1 MVLEKK
7 NILLNR
13 KPGTKEDI
21 IRHIGNIFVSQGLTK
36 EEYTSAMLEKDKIY
50 NTYIG
55 NSVAIPHGV
64 AAAKKEVLKTGIVM
78 MTIPEGQEWGA
89 PEKVRVII
97 VRAAVGD
104 EHLDVLQKIAM
115 YLSSPE
121 DIDRLMTLS
130 EDEII
135 KLFEG

>member
-97 VRAAVGD
+97 GIAAVGD

>member
-7 NILLNR
+7 NIILNQ
-13 KPGTKEDI
+13 KPGNKEDI
-21 IRHIGNIFVSQGLTK
+21 IRQIGAIFVSQGMTNK
-36 EEYTSAMLEKDKIY
+36 EYTDAMLEKDRIY

-78 MTIPEGQEWGA
+78 ITVPEGQDWGA

-97 VRAAVGD
+97 GIAAVKD
-104 EHLDVLQKIAM
+104 EHLEVLQKIAM

-121 DIDRLMTLS
+121 DIDRLMTLD

-135 KLFEG
+135 GLFEG

>member
-97 VRAAVGD
+97 GIAAVGD

-130 EDEII
+130 EYEII